1 MAPPDTIAGPCE
13 RKCTVC
19 PVLSRQSAS
28 LEGLR
33 RFAMPWHF
41 SHSVQSPYV
50 AERNVLSLSLV
61 DISAKPNSRQTEE
74 VPQFWAF
81 SFRRILRLCR
91 NTAEPMGPRPLR
103 QALQCPSAFS
113 QAAAFAV
120 VARAVFHS
128 RSSLT
133 CRVRGF
139 LHPFERILFNSATS
153 AIFFSTAGL
162 FCGPSSMR
170 AVWCVFLPILFL
182 QTFMVPRGVCW
193 RSHF

>member
-41 SHSVQSPYV
+41 SHSVQSPHV

-74 VPQFWAF
+74 VPQFWPF
-81 SFRRILRLCR
+81 SFRRILRLRR

-103 QALQCPSAFS
+103 QTLLCPLAFT

-139 LHPFERILFNSATS
+139 LHPFERIFSALLRRLSSSAPQPASGATS
-153 AIFFSTAGL
+153 RQYCPQTTPPHL
-162 FCGPSSMR
+162 VLSMF
-170 AVWCVFLPILFL
+170 ATKTLAC
-182 QTFMVPRGVCW
+182 
-193 RSHF
+193 